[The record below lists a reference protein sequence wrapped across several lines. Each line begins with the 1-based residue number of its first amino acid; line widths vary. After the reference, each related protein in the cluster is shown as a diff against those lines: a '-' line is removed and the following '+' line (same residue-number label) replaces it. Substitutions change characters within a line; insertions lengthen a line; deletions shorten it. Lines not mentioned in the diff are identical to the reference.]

1 MKIVLTLVNVLEM
14 QIVQPGITKESVL
27 ANQDLLV
34 IPTVLLALT
43 VRMHNLLIYFSSVT
57 LVDVLSYNL
66 FFSS

>member
-14 QIVQPGITKESVL
+14 QIVQPGITEESVL

>member
-14 QIVQPGITKESVL
+14 QIVQPGITEESVL

-34 IPTVLLALT
+34 IPTVLLALP
-43 VRMHNLLIYFSSVT
+43 VRMHYLLIYFSSVT